1 MEARMTQERLTVRK
15 FREILRLKEDA
26 GLSNRAIAR
35 ACKISNS
42 TVGEYLQ
49 RAQQAGLHWPLPE
62 GISEDDLFRKLFP
75 ETAKPTELVRVLPN
89 WEALHKELKKK
100 GVTLKLLWIE
110 YHEKQSDGYRY
121 TQFCEYYRRWAK
133 SQSPTGRFPHH
144 GGEVMEVDYTGLTV
158 TIVNPETGETHQAP
172 VFVAT
177 FPASDYVYAEVQ
189 PSQELCHWINGH
201 VRAVAFF
208 GGVPKIFRPD
218 NPKTGV
224 KSPNYYEPDLNPTY
238 QEMAEYYR
246 VAVLPAR
253 VRKPRDK
260 GNVENGVQNVERWVL
275 APLRNQTF
283 FSEAEANRAIK
294 PLLQALNQR
303 EMAHLGKS
311 RHQLFEEVD
320 LPELR
325 PLPETPYQFATWKS
339 ARVNIDYH
347 VAFEKHFYSVPHPLI
362 HQEVE
367 IKATE
372 RMVEIFHKGKQV
384 AIHPRSSAVG
394 RFSTCAEHMPS
405 NHRFILELDAAW
417 LLKQAETIGPRTS
430 QYLQALLHNRTFPEQ
445 AYRSCLGVL
454 SLARKYPQPLVE
466 IACQRVLEAH
476 LLSYRDLKSELEALP
491 GQSAPTTTPS
501 PVHENIRG
509 ETYYH

>member
-1 MEARMTQERLTVRK
+1 MAQERLTVRK
-15 FREILRLKEDA
+15 IREVLRLKEEA

-42 TVGEYLQ
+42 TVGEYVR
-49 RAQQAGLHWPLPE
+49 RAQQAGLHWPLPV
-62 GISEDDLFRKLFP
+62 GISDDDLYRKLFP
-75 ETAKPTELVRVLPN
+75 EEQNPENPERVLPD
-89 WEALHKELKKK
+89 WETIRKELRKK
-100 GVTLKLLWIE
+100 GVTLKLLWVE
-110 YHEKQSDGYRY
+110 YREQHPNGYQY

-133 SQSPTGRFPHH
+133 TQSPTGRFLHN
-144 GGEVMEVDYTGLTV
+144 GGEVMEVDYAGLTM
-158 TIVNPETGETHQAP
+158 TIVNLETGETRQAP

-201 VRAVAFF
+201 VRALAFF

-238 QEMAEYYR
+238 QELAEHYQ

-275 APLRNQTF
+275 APLRHQTF
-283 FSEAEANRAIK
+283 FSEGEANRAIK
-294 PLLQALNQR
+294 PLLEALNQR

-311 RHQLFEEVD
+311 RRALFEEID

-325 PLPETPYQFATWKS
+325 PLPEKPYQFATWKT

-347 VAFEKHFYSVPHPLI
+347 VAFEKHFYSVPHSLI
-362 HQEVE
+362 HQEVN

-372 RMVEIFHKGKQV
+372 RMVEIFHKGQQV
-384 AIHPRSSAVG
+384 AIHPRSQAAG
-394 RFSTCAEHMPS
+394 RFSTRAEHMPS
-405 NHRFILELDAAW
+405 NHRFVLELDAGW
-417 LLKQAETIGPRTS
+417 LLQQAEAIGPRTS
-430 QYLQALLHNRTFPEQ
+430 QYLQALLHHRAFPEQ

-454 SLARKYPQPLVE
+454 SLARKYPTALFE
-466 IACQRVLEAH
+466 TACQRLLEAH
-476 LLSYRDLKSELEALP
+476 LFTYKDLKNELEALA
-491 GQSAPTTTPS
+491 GQSPPTTAAPL
-501 PVHENIRG
+501 HENVRG